1 MAQIKIDEIYQLN
14 SEPLFGEEEDGM
26 KEEQKKE
33 VQEKKSEVVL
43 FLKKSLDYAQISQ
56 QSYLTFNGAICI
68 WNNFL
73 HLFRVNAND
82 SKLRPDV
89 VDILK

>member
-1 MAQIKIDEIYQLN
+1 MFADEDESLK
-14 SEPLFGEEEDGM
+14 EEE
-26 KEEQKKE
+26 KKE
-33 VQEKKSEVVL
+33 LKNQKTDVVSY
-43 FLKKSLDYAQISQ
+43 LKKCLELSLTSQ

-68 WNNFL
+68 WNNFH

-89 VDILK
+89 VDILKDYF